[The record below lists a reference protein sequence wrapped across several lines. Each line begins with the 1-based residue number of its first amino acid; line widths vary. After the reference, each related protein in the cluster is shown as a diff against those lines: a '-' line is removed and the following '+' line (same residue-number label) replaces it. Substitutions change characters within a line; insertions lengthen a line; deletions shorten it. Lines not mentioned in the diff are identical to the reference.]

1 VARRGPRIV
10 AAYAASGAAGLLAL
24 AALNVAADRLPQ
36 VTGLNKL
43 RDYLVRRNG

>member
-1 VARRGPRIV
+1 MHGPRTF
-10 AAYAASGAAGLLAL
+10 AAYAAAGVSGLVAL

-36 VTGLNKL
+36 VAGLNKL